1 MGFSRIVGFEAVVKV
16 LKVLWDSLGSSEL
29 WGVLQDS
36 LGFCGI
42 FLGFFGILRSSFD
55 VCNQF
60 QWDFFQGSRDSDG
73 FFRILTDAR
82 LPWDPF

>member
-1 MGFSRIVGFEAVVKV
+1 MGFFGILRALGGFCRILLDSVGF
-16 LKVLWDSLGSSEL
+16 
-29 WGVLQDS
+29 
-36 LGFCGI
+36 